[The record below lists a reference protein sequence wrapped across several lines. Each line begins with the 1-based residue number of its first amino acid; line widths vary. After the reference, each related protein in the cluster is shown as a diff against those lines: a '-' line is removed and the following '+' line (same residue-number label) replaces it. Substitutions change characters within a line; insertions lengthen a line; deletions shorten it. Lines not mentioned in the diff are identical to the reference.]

1 MRISSATGT
10 CSSSTLTLKQMHSL
24 EVKAS
29 MLPPMESTWRA
40 ISSAVRCL
48 VPLKTMCS
56 MKWEMPF
63 DCGVS
68 SREPVSSQMPME
80 AERMCSIC
88 SVMTVRPWGKT

>member
-1 MRISSATGT
+1 MSSAVGT

-24 EVKAS
+24 AVKAS

-48 VPLKTMCS
+48 VPLNTMCS

-63 DCGVS
+63 HSGSS
-68 SREPVSSQMPME
+68 SREPVLSQMPIE
-80 AERMCSIC
+80 AERICCIC
-88 SVMTVRPWGKT
+88 SVMMVSPLGSF